1 MTKLTIRHLGPGF
14 GTEIEGFEPAMLA
27 DEPTA
32 TKLLELF
39 DTRGVLVFR
48 DLDISHAEQV
58 EISLFLIRRASA
70 STEETFNEN
79 WYVSNRRPDSA
90 APHGRLQF
98 HIDTAWAHEPNQVVS
113 LYATELEPPVAPT
126 NFVSAT
132 KACRTLPDE
141 LRARIAGKEVI
152 LSAGQIRRRGDV
164 SDVLLSEVKR
174 PPCTRKPVV
183 LRHPRTGEPILYVCE
198 QNTREIVGMSE
209 EEGEELL
216 EALFTHLYSSANR
229 WDFDWRLHDLAVWDN
244 LAIQHARP
252 NVPAGGRAR
261 TLRKVAAPMPPL
273 DQDELPSYVA
283 AS

>member
-1 MTKLTIRHLGPGF
+1 
-14 GTEIEGFEPAMLA
+14 
-27 DEPTA
+27 
-32 TKLLELF
+32 
-39 DTRGVLVFR
+39 
-48 DLDISHAEQV
+48 
-58 EISLFLIRRASA
+58 
-70 STEETFNEN
+70 
-79 WYVSNRRPDSA
+79 
-90 APHGRLQF
+90 
-98 HIDTAWAHEPNQVVS
+98 VVS
-113 LYATELEPPVAPT
+113 LYATDLEPPVAPT

-252 NVPAGGRAR
+252 NVPAGGPAR